1 MPHRLCYHVMHFRL
15 VNQNSEALIISR
27 FIVTTL
33 ACNVKMA
40 AGESVSNPGQV
51 SILTFDSRY
60 FASILPYGGVST
72 IVVSPCER
80 LPVKA
85 HTLEDVS
92 CFRPDIS
99 GYSSKKR
106 PLSIL

>member
-1 MPHRLCYHVMHFRL
+1 
-15 VNQNSEALIISR
+15 
-27 FIVTTL
+27 
-33 ACNVKMA
+33 MA

-60 FASILPYGGVST
+60 FASILPYGGFST
-72 IVVSPCER
+72 NMVSPCER
-80 LPVKA
+80 LSVKA

-99 GYSSKKR
+99 GYSSKRTSPFYTIVVTKFG
-106 PLSIL
+106 LSILW